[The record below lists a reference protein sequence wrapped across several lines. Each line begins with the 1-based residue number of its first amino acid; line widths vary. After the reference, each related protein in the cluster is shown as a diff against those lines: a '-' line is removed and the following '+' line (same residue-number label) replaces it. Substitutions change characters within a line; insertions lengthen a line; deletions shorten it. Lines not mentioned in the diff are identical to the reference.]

1 MKVGMIGLGGMGRPV
16 AECILRAGFPLV
28 VADLRQEPVAALT
41 AAGASSAASPAR
53 VAELSDVVIAS
64 LPSNA
69 ASEEVAL
76 GPDGVLAGASQGDVY
91 IDTSTISPEV
101 IRRVAERA
109 ADSGIGV
116 LDAPVSGGIRQR
128 RDGDLTVMVGGEA
141 ADFERAEPVLRAFGS
156 TVVHVGGIGA
166 GATVKLVNNLIMAC
180 NAAAAIEGVLLGVK
194 AGLDPRII
202 HEVVSVSTGGSRI
215 FDNVVG
221 RMLDTPSAPKPGT
234 VAAQGL
240 HTVSK
245 DVRLAMDLAQ
255 SNGVP
260 VPMGAAAAQIWLAA
274 EARGLSR
281 HEIWSLAEVL
291 EELTGVRVAQR

>member
-1 MKVGMIGLGGMGRPV
+1 MNAAEVKRIYVAGHQGMVGS
-16 AECILRAGFPLV
+16 
-28 VADLRQEPVAALT
+28 ALT
-41 AAGASSAASPAR
+41 RQIRANPAI
-53 VAELSDVVIAS
+53 ELITRDRQQLDLCNQSDVNQFFAEEKPDCVIF
-64 LPSNA
+64 A
-69 ASEEVAL
+69 AA
-76 GPDGVLAGASQGDVY
+76 
-91 IDTSTISPEV
+91 
-101 IRRVAERA
+101 R
-109 ADSGIGV
+109 
-116 LDAPVSGGIRQR
+116 
-128 RDGDLTVMVGGEA
+128 
-141 ADFERAEPVLRAFGS
+141 
-156 TVVHVGGIGA
+156 VGGIHA
-166 GATVKLVNNLIMAC
+166 NRTYPAEFIYDNLIMAC

-215 FDNVVG
+215 FDNMVG

-245 DVRLAMDLAQ
+245 DVRLAMALAQ

-291 EELTGVRVAQR
+291 EELTGVRVALR